1 MPTTQKREKT
11 NYGTCCHHGQTGGGA
26 AAYDPG
32 RCGLL
37 QSGRV
42 QTQRKSVL
50 ANLLLYL
57 VVPAMVLDSYMVEYD
72 PATFHNL
79 MLAFGLG
86 ALVLLV
92 GLGVAFL
99 ASFKVQ
105 KDARAILWFA
115 CAFSNAG
122 YMGFPLIKAL
132 FGGEGLL
139 YASGF
144 VTIFN
149 ILIWTIGY
157 VVVSGQVDPKQT
169 VKAVVTCPC
178 IIAVVA
184 GLIIYLA
191 RIPLPEVLTG
201 PIGAIGDMNTPL
213 SMIITGAT
221 IASSDLKK
229 LLKNKNLFL
238 TWGVRMLGVPAV
250 ELLIFALLGLHGTVP
265 TIVLLL
271 EACPCAAITT
281 MFAIQFHH
289 DEELAAGAV
298 VFSTLSSILTLPLYA
313 LLLTMVLG

>member
-1 MPTTQKREKT
+1 MELAVITAKQVAELLLMILA
-11 NYGTCCHHGQTGGGA
+11 GAVCCKAGVFK
-26 AAYDPG
+26 PKE
-32 RCGLL
+32 
-37 QSGRV
+37 
-42 QTQRKSVL
+42 KSVL

-79 MLAFGLG
+79 MLAF
-86 ALVLLV
+86 

-132 FGGEGLL
+132 FGSEGLL

>member
-1 MPTTQKREKT
+1 MCIPTTQKREKT

-32 RCGLL
+32 RCVCCKAG
-37 QSGRV
+37 V
-42 QTQRKSVL
+42 FKPKEKSVL

-132 FGGEGLL
+132 FGSEGLL

-157 VVVSGQVDPKQT
+157 VVVSGQVDPKR
-169 VKAVVTCPC
+169 P
-178 IIAVVA
+178 
-184 GLIIYLA
+184 
-191 RIPLPEVLTG
+191 
-201 PIGAIGDMNTPL
+201 
-213 SMIITGAT
+213 
-221 IASSDLKK
+221 
-229 LLKNKNLFL
+229 
-238 TWGVRMLGVPAV
+238 
-250 ELLIFALLGLHGTVP
+250 
-265 TIVLLL
+265 
-271 EACPCAAITT
+271 
-281 MFAIQFHH
+281 
-289 DEELAAGAV
+289 
-298 VFSTLSSILTLPLYA
+298 
-313 LLLTMVLG
+313 